1 MCLWENE
8 QLSAWALLMLTW
20 VILSCLHLAALLL
33 CAQSGNFQDFML
45 IVGIPSL
52 FIFHSSVIQ
61 QGVNFK
67 LLAQ

>member
-1 MCLWENE
+1 
-8 QLSAWALLMLTW
+8 LMLTW